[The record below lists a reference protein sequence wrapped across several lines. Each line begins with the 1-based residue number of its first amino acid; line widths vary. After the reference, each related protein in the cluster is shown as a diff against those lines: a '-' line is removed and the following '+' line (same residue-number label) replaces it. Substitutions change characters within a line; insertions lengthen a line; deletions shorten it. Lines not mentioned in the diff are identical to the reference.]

1 MTQPQKPQPQ
11 KPQPPDPAPDPASQP
26 GKAPPRRA
34 RARKDPAPKDP
45 ASKDPAPKDPAPKD
59 PAPKDPASKD
69 PPLPQ
74 ELSSPEIVNA
84 ITALT
89 SFLRN
94 SSQTRDP
101 QAFSPRQ
108 LNIERD
114 FRDLLAGLG
123 RGGSDSP
130 GRLVRPVLSDGLL
143 ELGAPLPDEAVSIG
157 CFTRSD
163 RRNREVWRV
172 KVAEA
177 TRYPG
182 DPTHLRHEDIVAERV
197 VRLRVFDGSGRRILT
212 GIPKI
217 APAPSRPPT

>member
-1 MTQPQKPQPQ
+1 MTQPPTP
-11 KPQPPDPAPDPASQP
+11 PPDPASKPA
-26 GKAPPRRA
+26 KAPPRKA
-34 RARKDPAPKDP
+34 TARKPTAPKAPPPAP
-45 ASKDPAPKDPAPKD
+45 AP
-59 PAPKDPASKD
+59 
-69 PPLPQ
+69 
-74 ELSSPEIVNA
+74 SSPDIVNA

-89 SFLRN
+89 TFLHKG
-94 SSQTRDP
+94 SQTCDP

-157 CFTRSD
+157 GFNRSG
-163 RRNREVWRV
+163 RRNHEVWRV

-177 TRYPG
+177 TKYPG
-182 DPTHLRHEDIVAERV
+182 DPTHLRHEDIVVDRV
-197 VRLRVFDGSGRRILT
+197 VRLRVFDASGRRILT

-217 APAPSRPPT
+217 ANTPSRPTT